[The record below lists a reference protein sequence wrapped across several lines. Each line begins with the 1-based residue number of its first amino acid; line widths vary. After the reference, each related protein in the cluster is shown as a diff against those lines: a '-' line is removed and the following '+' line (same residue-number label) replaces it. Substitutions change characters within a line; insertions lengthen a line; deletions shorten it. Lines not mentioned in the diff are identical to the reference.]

1 LLIRHYETFNFKAT
15 DEATVS
21 NCEAIDASDR
31 QYYGM
36 ANSNLP
42 EGLANQ
48 VSSESL
54 DTFLNDLPTEADL
67 EDLAMDQHSCDEQS
81 NVKHPATMMLSSTVS
96 INNEP
101 QDVNDAEGSRE
112 VAHPAVA
119 GPNNADGVGNA
130 IVNGRPAIDH
140 APPLPRHIGTAA
152 SATLSAA
159 PIMSGT
165 VPEFLYQ
172 LFKMLTDNNREVIEW
187 ADGKY

>member
-67 EDLAMDQHSCDEQS
+67 EDLAMDQNSCDELT
-81 NVKHPATMMLSSTVS
+81 NVKQPATMMLSSTVS
-96 INNEP
+96 INNET
-101 QDVNDAEGSRE
+101 QDVNDDEGGRE
-112 VAHPAVA
+112 VAHPAVL
-119 GPNNADGVGNA
+119 GPNNADGVGNS
-130 IVNGRPAIDH
+130 IVNGRHATDH
-140 APPLPRHIGTAA
+140 APLLQRNIGTAA